1 MLDKKTI
8 AAIDKYCNHRRF
20 GRGLKDNITKTK
32 VMNIVNLLMKGQS
45 PKLVAVTLGMN
56 LNTINGIKRNLSIT
70 HRVKF
75 PLITQKIYTRHE
87 ETYIRKQERKQE
99 KDREESEK
107 IKDFL
112 SKKTNKADKKF
123 AETVD
128 LDLIESILKGTLEQ
142 SQVVR
147 IKRIEKHLKVS
158 SETAIEIYHRYKK
171 ERIWW

>member
-20 GRGLKDNITKTK
+20 GRGLKNNITKTK
-32 VMNIVNLLMKGQS
+32 VMNIVNLLMEGQS
-45 PKLVAVTLGMN
+45 PMLIAITLGVN
-56 LNTINGIKRNLSIT
+56 KNTINGIKRNLSIT
-70 HRVKF
+70 HGVKF

-99 KDREESEK
+99 KDREEGEK

-128 LDLIESILKGTLEQ
+128 LDLIEGILKGTSEQ
-142 SQVVR
+142 SQLVR

-158 SETAIEIYHRYKK
+158 PEMAIEIYHRYKK

>member
-20 GRGLKDNITKTK
+20 GRGLKNNITKTK
-32 VMNIVNLLMKGQS
+32 VMNIVNLLMEGQS
-45 PKLVAVTLGMN
+45 PMLIAVTLGVN
-56 LNTINGIKRNLSIT
+56 KNTINSIKRNLTIT
-70 HRVKF
+70 HGVKF
-75 PLITQKIYTRHE
+75 PPITQKIYTRHK

-99 KDREESEK
+99 LERKEGEK

-112 SKKTNKADKKF
+112 SRNTNKANKKF
-123 AETVD
+123 ARNVD